1 MVNDLLERSHSVKRG
16 NIAGRVDL
24 RDLAVGIALLAI
36 AMAFAVLALR
46 RLALGTPSSMGPG
59 FFPVMIAA
67 ALAVTAGL
75 ILVRAFGRA
84 TEPTG
89 FLTPRAFLCILGAP
103 IAFALAIG
111 PLGFIPTLVLTTL
124 LGAWSSKR
132 MTWAFALSL
141 TAGLTALCTV
151 LFVKMLQMPV
161 PLFGPWLDW

>member
-1 MVNDLLERSHSVKRG
+1 MLLKRG

-24 RDLAVGIALLAI
+24 RDLAVGLALLAI
-36 AMAFAVLALR
+36 AAAFAVIALR

-84 TEPTG
+84 TASTG
-89 FLTPRAFLCILGAP
+89 FVRPRALFCILAAP
-103 IAFALAIG
+103 IVFALAVA

-124 LGAWSSKR
+124 LGAWSSER
-132 MTWAFALSL
+132 MTWRFALSL
-141 TAGLTALCTV
+141 TAGLTVLCTV
-151 LFVKMLQMPV
+151 LFIKLLQMPV